1 MFLRFCLSTDYT
13 GSTRIL
19 LIGSPA
25 VNLSEECLMPSQK
38 LSLGLQALND
48 QRLRSL
54 YLPESEDLSAICGSP
69 SGSQLTVLSSEEISN
84 ENL

>member
-1 MFLRFCLSTDYT
+1 
-13 GSTRIL
+13 
-19 LIGSPA
+19 
-25 VNLSEECLMPSQK
+25 MPSQK

-48 QRLRSL
+48 QRLSSL